1 MYILNGCVCVSVV
14 EQIDIVILIQIILN
28 TNYSIN
34 TWI

>member
-1 MYILNGCVCVSVV
+1 MYILNGCVCVRVV

-34 TWI
+34 T